1 MNLTKE
7 NKALSPVLLVVLC
20 TVTYFVSYITRINY
34 GAVLLEM
41 QNATGFSNE
50 QLSLAVTGLS
60 IFYGAGQLLSGY
72 LGDRIRPRFLIS
84 AGLCTTALMNFLLPF
99 CPNIPCITAA
109 WCVNGLAQAMMWPPI
124 VKVLSASLDS
134 DGYKKA
140 CVKVCYG
147 SALGTVSVYAFAP
160 LLIHLAGWKS
170 MFFVSAFSAA
180 VMACVVFIKM
190 PDVKKSTEIA
200 AQKAAASAVSVRNA
214 ALPIGLLIL
223 IMPPIILQGALRDG
237 VQTWMPTYVKNVFH
251 LESGI
256 AILTCVLMPIF
267 GLICN
272 EFAAFVNRKWIR
284 NELLCACSFFGV
296 AMVAAILLSFFHDG
310 NVIAAV
316 LLATVLT
323 GCMHGVNVIFTCM
336 IPPYF
341 ASSGK
346 VSFVS
351 GLLNS
356 MTYVGSALSGYGFA
370 ALSTS
375 FGWYFTVWSWAAICV
390 TAVALCLIAAK
401 PWGNFSK
408 TEK

>member
-1 MNLTKE
+1 M
-7 NKALSPVLLVVLC
+7 LLVLLC

-41 QNATGFSNE
+41 QSATGFSNE

-60 IFYGAGQLLSGY
+60 IFYGAGQLISGY

-84 AGLCTTALMNFLLPF
+84 AGLCTTALMNFSLPF

-124 VKVLSASLDS
+124 VKVLSASLSSAD
-134 DGYKKA
+134 YKKA

-147 SALGTVSVYAFAP
+147 SALGTVSVYALAP
-160 LLIHLAGWKS
+160 VLIHLAGWRS
-170 MFFVSAFSAA
+170 MFFVAAAFAV
-180 VMACVVFIKM
+180 VMACVVFSFL
-190 PDVKKSTEIA
+190 PDVKKSAEIA
-200 AQKAAASAVSVRNA
+200 AKAAPSVSVCKA

-237 VQTWMPTYVKNVFH
+237 VQTWMPTYIQNVFH

-272 EFAAFVNRKWIR
+272 EFAAFVNRKWIP
-284 NELLCACSFFGV
+284 NELLCACAFFGV
-296 AMVAAILLSFFHDG
+296 ATVAAVLLSFFHNG
-310 NVIAAV
+310 NIFVVVI
-316 LLATVLT
+316 LATILT

-341 ASSGK
+341 AASGK

-370 ALSTS
+370 ALSTA
-375 FGWYFTVWSWAAICV
+375 FGWYFTVLSWAMICV
-390 TAVALCLIAAK
+390 AAVVLCLIAAK
-401 PWGNFSK
+401 PWKKFSNIG
-408 TEK
+408 